1 MKAKKNERIWKERK
15 KTKEMEEYEGY
26 TYRRAK
32 EKEEDKGVRM
42 AKRMEDD
49 GKRRQRDGRWQPG
62 WKKMEV

>member
-1 MKAKKNERIWKERK
+1 MEGGGRN
-15 KTKEMEEYEGY
+15 TKEMEEYEGY

-49 GKRRQRDGRWQPG
+49 GKRR
-62 WKKMEV
+62 